1 MIVSKLSTYRRQ
13 NRTNKALWEFDN
25 ITKSLYLLDY
35 VDLPMR
41 RSNVHK
47 ALNRYEACYRLYF
60 NARVHRR
67 WRAQPIAGFV
77 TVQRLVD
84 ITPTHR
90 QVDVVEQ
97 VKALSDIV

>member
-47 ALNRYEACYRLYF
+47 ALNRYEACYWLG
-60 NARVHRR
+60 APSPMH
-67 WRAQPIAGFV
+67 PS
-77 TVQRLVD
+77 
-84 ITPTHR
+84 
-90 QVDVVEQ
+90 
-97 VKALSDIV
+97 VKIQSIK